1 MSNKLNHSRM
11 SGPVRPLLMS
21 ITVIGLACT
30 EPKPT
35 SDAGN
40 YPYLRTPRGVRVFG
54 TSRVL
59 VIPAQFANSD
69 PVPMDGR
76 AIRNA
81 YFGGPGGGPV
91 ASLFALASGNRF
103 TLVGE
108 VTNWVQTSISSL
120 ELTQPGTNAPLKEG
134 DYVLEAIRA
143 VDDLVDFGR
152 YDNDGPDGFPNSGDD
167 DGVVDGGIVVMNA
180 NRNTHCGIP
189 GAIGLHPH
197 ANFAFRDKN
206 GVRFRTADIYNTPK
220 DTAPR
225 GIEIG
230 SYVAQGVLGCG
241 PDAGANTLAH
251 ELGHLL
257 LGLPDMY
264 HVVGGGSQVW
274 ETRRWVVGCW
284 ELMASGSGW
293 GCGKG
298 APSGNGSLMSS
309 LGAWTRERVGWAD
322 PIVVSTTKD
331 SVYTLRPP
339 AEGGTVLRVPVAD
352 SEYFLV
358 EYRERAGIDQMP
370 PSNGVLIYHVDM
382 RVPMNPA
389 AAAERV
395 YRIRLMEADD
405 TDELI
410 RTEIEGGD
418 RGAASDA
425 FGLLTRTTFA
435 TGTHSGARTTAGAP
449 LPFVI
454 TGITIDAANRRA
466 TVRIKPS

>member
-1 MSNKLNHSRM
+1 MTRAA
-11 SGPVRPLLMS
+11 RPSFVFIAALLS
-21 ITVIGLACT
+21 VACT
-30 EPKPT
+30 EPRPI

-40 YPYLRTPRGVRVFG
+40 YPYRLTPRRVRAFG

-59 VIPAQFANSD
+59 IIPARFANSE
-69 PVPMDGR
+69 PVPMDGD

-81 YFGGPGGGPV
+81 YFGGAGGGPV
-91 ASLFALASGNRF
+91 ASAFALASGNRF

-108 VTNWVQTSISSL
+108 VTNWVQTSVSSL
-120 ELTQPGTNAPLKEG
+120 ELTQPGVNSPTREG
-134 DYVLEAIRA
+134 DYVLEAVRA
-143 VDDLVDFGR
+143 VDHLVDFGR

-167 DGVVDGGIVVMNA
+167 DGFVDGGIVLMNA

-189 GAIGLHPH
+189 GATGLHPH
-197 ANFAFRDKN
+197 AFTAWRDKN
-206 GVRFRTADIYNTPK
+206 GVRFRTADVYNTPK

-230 SYVAQGVLGCG
+230 SYVAQGVLSCG
-241 PDAGANTLAH
+241 TDVGASTLTH
-251 ELGHLL
+251 ELGHLF

-264 HVVGGGSQVW
+264 HVVGGGTQVW
-274 ETRRWVVGCW
+274 EGRRWVVGCW

-298 APSGNGSLMSS
+298 APPGLGSNMSL
-309 LGAWTRERVGWAD
+309 LGAWTRVRVGWSD
-322 PIVVSTTKD
+322 PIVVSTAKD

-339 AEGGTVLRVPVAD
+339 TDGGTVLRVPVAD

-370 PSNGVLIYHVDM
+370 PSNGVLIYHVDE

-389 AAAERV
+389 PTAARV

-405 TDELI
+405 GDQLI
-410 RTEIEGGD
+410 RTEGEGGD
-418 RGAASDA
+418 RGSATDA
-425 FGLLTRTTFA
+425 FGITRTTFA
-435 TGTHSGARTTAGAP
+435 TGAHSGARTTAGAP

-454 TGITIDAANRRA
+454 TEITIDAANHRA